1 MIFFDRTAAHTG
13 KHHTNGTPTRHSA
26 AKGHGGPRR
35 RTIYTVDETALPYY
49 SVHSHTTC

>member
-13 KHHTNGTPTRHSA
+13 KHHTNDPHSV
-26 AKGHGGPRR
+26 AKGQARGRAGGPTATR
-35 RTIYTVDETALPYY
+35 DETALPYY